1 MYPWRVITRK
11 RRQKSGKQNN
21 TKTKANDQNTG
32 HQPKRCSSGN
42 AKVKKDKQ
50 ESYAYQRKDNWK
62 KATESKDANNRE
74 GEYQS
79 NSGNWTDKQ
88 KSRTCVGDS
97 LENLAK
103 ECKATEKQ
111 SSIKT
116 KVNADTSIKHTSD
129 YSENAK
135 AGIEQSESKET
146 AENKE
151 EKQSSTY
158 SKVNSDDTSF
168 KHTSSNSENTKA
180 GTEQGKSKQTESQ
193 ENVPGKQLNLEEKKN
208 KSKMKEIVKI
218 IFPQMLQ

>member
-1 MYPWRVITRK
+1 M
-11 RRQKSGKQNN
+11 
-21 TKTKANDQNTG
+21 
-32 HQPKRCSSGN
+32 
-42 AKVKKDKQ
+42 
-50 ESYAYQRKDNWK
+50 
-62 KATESKDANNRE
+62 
-74 GEYQS
+74 
-79 NSGNWTDKQ
+79 
-88 KSRTCVGDS
+88 
-97 LENLAK
+97 ENLAK
-103 ECKATEKQ
+103 ECKVTDKQ
-111 SSIKT
+111 SSITT

-193 ENVPGKQLNLEEKKN
+193 ENIPGKLLNKEEKKKQKQN
-208 KSKMKEIVKI
+208 GVDSEDY
-218 IFPQMLQ
+218 FP

>member
-1 MYPWRVITRK
+1 M
-11 RRQKSGKQNN
+11 
-21 TKTKANDQNTG
+21 
-32 HQPKRCSSGN
+32 
-42 AKVKKDKQ
+42 
-50 ESYAYQRKDNWK
+50 
-62 KATESKDANNRE
+62 
-74 GEYQS
+74 
-79 NSGNWTDKQ
+79 
-88 KSRTCVGDS
+88 GDS

-103 ECKATEKQ
+103 ECKVTDKQ
-111 SSIKT
+111 SSITT

-135 AGIEQSESKET
+135 AGIEQSESTET

-193 ENVPGKQLNLEEKKN
+193 ENIPGKLLNKEEKKKQKQN
-208 KSKMKEIVKI
+208 GVDSEDY
-218 IFPQMLQ
+218 FP

>member
-1 MYPWRVITRK
+1 M
-11 RRQKSGKQNN
+11 
-21 TKTKANDQNTG
+21 
-32 HQPKRCSSGN
+32 
-42 AKVKKDKQ
+42 
-50 ESYAYQRKDNWK
+50 
-62 KATESKDANNRE
+62 
-74 GEYQS
+74 
-79 NSGNWTDKQ
+79 
-88 KSRTCVGDS
+88 GDS

-158 SKVNSDDTSF
+158 SKVNSDETSF

>member
-1 MYPWRVITRK
+1 M
-11 RRQKSGKQNN
+11 
-21 TKTKANDQNTG
+21 
-32 HQPKRCSSGN
+32 
-42 AKVKKDKQ
+42 KDKQ
-50 ESYAYQRKDNWK
+50 ESYAYQRKDNLNWK
-62 KATESKDANNRE
+62 NATERKDANNRE

-103 ECKATEKQ
+103 ECKVTDKQ
-111 SSIKT
+111 SSITT

-151 EKQSSTY
+151 EKQREKQSSTY

-193 ENVPGKQLNLEEKKN
+193 ENIPGKLLNKEEKKKQKQN
-208 KSKMKEIVKI
+208 GVDSEDY
-218 IFPQMLQ
+218 FP

>member
-1 MYPWRVITRK
+1 M
-11 RRQKSGKQNN
+11 
-21 TKTKANDQNTG
+21 
-32 HQPKRCSSGN
+32 
-42 AKVKKDKQ
+42 
-50 ESYAYQRKDNWK
+50 
-62 KATESKDANNRE
+62 
-74 GEYQS
+74 
-79 NSGNWTDKQ
+79 
-88 KSRTCVGDS
+88 GDS

-135 AGIEQSESKET
+135 AGIEQSKSKET

-151 EKQSSTY
+151 EKQREKQSSTY
-158 SKVNSDDTSF
+158 SKVKSDDTSF

-193 ENVPGKQLNLEEKKN
+193 ENVPGKQLNLEEKKKQKQNEGDSEDYFPSNAAIKFIEDRSALPFPGTSGRFYAGEN
-208 KSKMKEIVKI
+208 KQAKTKRE
-218 IFPQMLQ
+218 